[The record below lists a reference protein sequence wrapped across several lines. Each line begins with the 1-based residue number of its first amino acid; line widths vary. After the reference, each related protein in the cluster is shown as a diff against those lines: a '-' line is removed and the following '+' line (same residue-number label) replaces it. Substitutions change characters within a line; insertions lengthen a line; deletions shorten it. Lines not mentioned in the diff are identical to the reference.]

1 MSRRINKILVFVT
14 IFSIVAFL
22 VIAGFNPVFAEEA
35 ESTTNDAQKTIAS
48 GIEWIKSLSVDEIK
62 GWIGAAIAFLATG
75 VGSIILLV
83 IKIAYDSVKRTKLEL
98 ERKKEKTEA
107 DQRAIDLCNK
117 FVESEQKAQDK
128 VIELMRDFANQ
139 YNIKLTNEVNN
150 AVESQKKV
158 LDAYADKIKELE
170 ENEE

>member
-83 IKIAYDSVKRTKLEL
+83 IKIAYDSVKKAKMQAEL
-98 ERKKEKTEA
+98 KEEQTAADKKI
-107 DQRAIDLCNK
+107 IDLCNK
-117 FVESEQKAQDK
+117 FTESEQATQDK
-128 VIELMRDFANQ
+128 VIEMMHEFADQ
-139 YNIKLTNEVNN
+139 YNIKLSKEVNE
-150 AVESQKKV
+150 AVEAQKNV
-158 LDAYADKIKELE
+158 LDKYAAKIKEAE
-170 ENEE
+170 SKE